1 MSCPAAYTS
10 HHTDRS
16 LCLGFRITC
25 MHGKAPKK
33 RNFVCE
39 FCNGNVFCME
49 RERVSLKSRRETRG
63 RKSKNERGV
72 ERKTRR

>member
-1 MSCPAAYTS
+1 
-10 HHTDRS
+10 
-16 LCLGFRITC
+16 
-25 MHGKAPKK
+25 
-33 RNFVCE
+33 
-39 FCNGNVFCME
+39 ME